1 MIDEEGKK
9 VVLITGGSDGLGKA
23 LAESIKEEYRVVILS
38 HNEEKLKKVAEE
50 LEVDFAVA
58 DISKYGEVE
67 KAIQTIIAKYKKI
80 DYLVNNAGVWISGYL
95 EEVNSTEI
103 QRVIDTNVLGT
114 MFVTRAVLPFMKE
127 EKDGKIINV
136 ISQNGLSAKIDRSIY
151 TASKWALTGFT
162 KCLQMDLVHSG
173 IAVSGFYPGL
183 MKTNL
188 FTGSSRDVSHS
199 MDPKEV
205 AENLRFIISAPK
217 NIIISELGVN
227 PL

>member
-1 MIDEEGKK
+1 MAS
-9 VVLITGGSDGLGKA
+9 GG
-23 LAESIKEEYRVVILS
+23 RFRR
-38 HNEEKLKKVAEE
+38 EEKLERVASD
-50 LEVDFAVA
+50 LKIDYVVA

-67 KAIQTIIAKYKKI
+67 KAIQIVIERYKKI
-80 DYLVNNAGVWISGYL
+80 DYLINNAGVWISGYL
-95 EEVNSTEI
+95 DETDSTDI
-103 QRVIDTNVLGT
+103 QRVIDTNVVGT
-114 MFVTRAVLPFMKE
+114 MFVTRAVLPFMKK
-127 EKDGKIINV
+127 EKGGKIINV
-136 ISQNGLSAKIDRSIY
+136 VSQNGLSAKTDRSVY

-188 FTGSSRDVSHS
+188 FSAPGASRDVSHS

-205 AENLRFIISAPK
+205 AAHLKFIISAPK
-217 NIIISELGVN
+217 NIIVSEFGVN

>member
-23 LAESIKEEYRVVILS
+23 LAESIKDEYRVVILS
-38 HNEEKLKKVAEE
+38 HNEEKLKKVAGE
-50 LEVDFAVA
+50 LGVDFAVA

-67 KAIQTIIAKYKKI
+67 KAIQTIITKYKKI

-127 EKDGKIINV
+127 QKDGKIINV